1 MNTMTRTTIT
11 LDAELTEVLDRFIA
25 RSGASNRSEAIRDLI
40 RRGLAAMPAEKPTA
54 NCLAVVSCTVD
65 HSVVGLEKKAAARAA
80 MTGMG
85 RCCFPPGLPIDH
97 DHAFDVTVLRGSVE
111 QVNDYAQALFLERG
125 VKHGAAFPLLLLKK
139 MCSSILTQKE
149 KPKEHVHFKVRESF

>member
-1 MNTMTRTTIT
+1 MNSMTRTTIT

-40 RRGLAAMPAEKPTA
+40 RRGLAAMPAEEQTA
-54 NCLAVVSCTVD
+54 NCIAVVSCTVD
-65 HSVVGLEKKAAARAA
+65 HSVVGLEKKLQR
-80 MTGMG
+80 G
-85 RCCFPPGLPIDH
+85 RHDRHGQILYSTSLPIDH

-125 VKHGAAFPLLLLKK
+125 IKHGAA
-139 MCSSILTQKE
+139 SLTPVDEDVQQHSHAE
-149 KPKEHVHFKVRESF
+149 SDPKEHVHLKVRESF